1 MRRGSTLW
9 ARLEREIPSVNIMK
23 SLVVCAFVV
32 WTAVSSCCV
41 SASNTTEANDV
52 RAADAELLHDAI
64 QYCPLTC
71 FCDFESSIVSCA
83 ATDDEETGFG
93 NRTAATTAVSDRV
106 WSVVANAGVQ
116 RLDVR
121 DLVLERLDETLIN
134 GTEGLNE
141 LSLVACGLAFIAN
154 ATFNYH
160 SNLERLDL
168 SQNQLTVLSQDM
180 LTGLIRLR
188 SLDLS
193 SNKLTLIDGALET
206 LITLEQLNL
215 RGNALVALGPDI
227 FKGLNRL
234 QFLNVDGNRIGAI
247 AESAFQGL
255 GQLAHL
261 VLSSNPLDE
270 IQHVDLFAAR
280 PAYVDLSSAGLQSV
294 PSLIA
299 RYVRDLRLSGNNF
312 SRLHRGDFESVPQ
325 VRLLV
330 LDDSHIQE
338 IEEDALGR
346 MDLLEQL
353 SLNGNQ
359 LASIPASLPS
369 TSLSALH
376 LEANRITALQAGD
389 FVGLRRLDQLH
400 LARNVIVSIATGTFD
415 QLTSLTRL
423 DLRSNRLS
431 HVSTK
436 VFGSLVRLRFLDLSD
451 NPLVIPGADAERLRH
466 LTAVVKVIVATD
478 PDQQKTDG
486 QSMVAMA
493 TDVLDGAET
502 STSMIPDSAMRLSH
516 NGANE
521 ALDEASEK
529 EVTQSAKQALA
540 LVGALL
546 SLSILIVVLFII
558 AGRFMKRSHWNRTKT
573 TALWKRRGVAGVED
587 ASAQLPQKDF
597 VKLGWIPA
605 EDFDHWS
612 TVLIQNDTEHE
623 RLLLAVSP
631 HH

>member
-1 MRRGSTLW
+1 MRRGRSTLW
-9 ARLEREIPSVNIMK
+9 VRLERQIPSVNIMK
-23 SLVVCAFVV
+23 SLVLFAL
-32 WTAVSSCCV
+32 TAVWSCCV
-41 SASNTTEANDV
+41 SASNTTDPI
-52 RAADAELLHDAI
+52 RAAELLHDAV

-71 FCDFESSIVSCA
+71 FCDFESTLVSCA
-83 ATDDEETGFG
+83 ADEEEQTSFG
-93 NRTAATTAVSDRV
+93 NRTILMADV
-106 WSVVANAGVQ
+106 WSVVGRAAIQ

-134 GTEGLNE
+134 GTERLSE
-141 LSLVACGLAFIAN
+141 LSLVGCGLAFIAN

-168 SQNQLTVLSQDM
+168 SQNQLTVLSQDT

-206 LITLEQLNL
+206 LINLEQLNL
-215 RGNALVALGPDI
+215 RGNALVALGADI

-261 VLSSNPLDE
+261 ILSSNPLGE

-280 PAYVDLSSAGLQSV
+280 PAYVDISSAGLRSV

-325 VRLLV
+325 VRLLL
-330 LDDSHIQE
+330 LDDSNIAE

-346 MDLLEQL
+346 MELLEEL
-353 SLNGNQ
+353 SLNDNR
-359 LASIPASLPS
+359 LASVPASLPS
-369 TSLSALH
+369 TSLSSLH
-376 LEANRITALQAGD
+376 LEGNRITALAAAD
-389 FVGLRRLDQLH
+389 FIGLRRLDQLH
-400 LARNVIVSIATGTFD
+400 LARNLIVSIATGTFD

-431 HVSTK
+431 HVSAE

-451 NPLVIPGADAERLRH
+451 NPLVIPAADAERLRH
-466 LTAVVKVIVATD
+466 LTAVVKVIIAIV
-478 PDQQKTDG
+478 PHQQKTDG

-493 TDVLDGAET
+493 TDVSDAAET
-502 STSMIPDSAMRLSH
+502 STSTIPDSAMRLSH

-521 ALDEASEK
+521 ASDTGEK
-529 EVTQSAKQALA
+529 EVTKSAKQALA

-546 SLSILIVVLFII
+546 SLSILIAVLFII
-558 AGRFMKRSHWNRTKT
+558 ADRFMKRSHWHRTKT
-573 TALWKRRGVAGVED
+573 TALWKRRGVAAVED
-587 ASAQLPQKDF
+587 ASASQLPQKDF
-597 VKLGWIPA
+597 VRLGWIPA